1 MSGLFYLPPMLSRS
15 SSNREGHTRSLGDV
29 LGREEER
36 QNLISGGIVIS
47 ILCAMIIAVF
57 LVVNLN
63 IGIEPRATTVNE
75 SSQTAARD

>member
-1 MSGLFYLPPMLSRS
+1 M
-15 SSNREGHTRSLGDV
+15 RSLGDV
-29 LGREEER
+29 FGREEER

-63 IGIEPRATTVNE
+63 IGIEPRATTVDE
-75 SSQTAARD
+75 ASEAAALD